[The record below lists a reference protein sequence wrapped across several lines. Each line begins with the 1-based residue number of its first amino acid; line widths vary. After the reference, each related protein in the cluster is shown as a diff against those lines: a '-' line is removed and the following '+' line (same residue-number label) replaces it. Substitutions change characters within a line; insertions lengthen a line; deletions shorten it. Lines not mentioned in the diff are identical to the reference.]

1 MKRENF
7 EKVEKLLRELSEVN
21 ESIDNIRKSINELD
35 ITLKLVA
42 GCGLRK
48 RMEQILINKG
58 NMNILL
64 KHYEFEK
71 ERIEKELE
79 EL

>member
-7 EKVEKLLRELSEVN
+7 ERAEKLLRELSEVN
-21 ESIDNIRKSINELD
+21 ESIDNIRKSINELG

>member
-7 EKVEKLLRELSEVN
+7 GKVQKLLEELGEVS
-21 ESIDNIRKSINELD
+21 ESIDKIKRSTNELGV
-35 ITLKLVA
+35 TLELGTGYGARNRIEKIHASEATLDV
-42 GCGLRK
+42 
-48 RMEQILINKG
+48 
-58 NMNILL
+58 LL
-64 KHYEFEK
+64 QHYEFEK